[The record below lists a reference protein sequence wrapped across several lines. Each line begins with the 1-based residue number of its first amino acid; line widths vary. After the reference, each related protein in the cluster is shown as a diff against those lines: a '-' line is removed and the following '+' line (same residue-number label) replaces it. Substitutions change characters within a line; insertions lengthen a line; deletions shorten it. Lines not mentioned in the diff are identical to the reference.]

1 MKELYKYK
9 IDPDFVKNKL
19 VELEDC
25 STVCDLRIDGEKM
38 TQKRG
43 RAAKKVMSLTQI
55 ILLTFLCDSIF
66 PSEFL
71 IKLW

>member
-25 STVCDLRIDGEKM
+25 STGYDLRIDGEKM

-55 ILLTFLCDSIF
+55 ILLTFFCDSIF